1 MYYQQLALSQAN
13 QDKGPTG
20 AAAPLYG
27 PEAYLQMQTG
37 PIGPRG
43 PPGNYACFSNYFL
56 LLLLIIHMTF
66 FNAK

>member
-27 PEAYLQMQTG
+27 PEAVSYLQTQVG
-37 PIGPRG
+37 PVGPRG
-43 PPGNYACFSNYFL
+43 SPGTLSSSINILYPILY
-56 LLLLIIHMTF
+56 
-66 FNAK
+66 

>member
-13 QDKGPTG
+13 PEKGPTG

-43 PPGNYACFSNYFL
+43 PPGNYVCLFSNYYC
-56 LLLLIIHMTF
+56 
-66 FNAK
+66 

>member
-1 MYYQQLALSQAN
+1 MSLYYQQLALSQAD

-27 PEAYLQMQTG
+27 PEAYPYIQAQVG

-43 PPGNYACFSNYFL
+43 HPGKF
-56 LLLLIIHMTF
+56 
-66 FNAK
+66 

>member
-1 MYYQQLALSQAN
+1 MALSEAN

-27 PEAYLQMQTG
+27 PEALSYIQTQVG

-43 PPGNYACFSNYFL
+43 SPGRQ
-56 LLLLIIHMTF
+56 
-66 FNAK
+66 

>member
-27 PEAYLQMQTG
+27 PEAFAYMNAQIG
-37 PIGPRG
+37 PTGPRG
-43 PPGNYACFSNYFL
+43 PPGMRQ
-56 LLLLIIHMTF
+56 IILQ
-66 FNAK
+66 